1 MKSFVINRHGRLVFP
16 ANLNGDLDF
25 SLLETLDH
33 FTAVIGRDFE
43 AKAPTGAELLARI
56 ESGAYSRR
64 FELLRDLAQNLFWVN
79 RYSITMFDKRPT
91 RWRDLPKHRDDVFLP
106 LVTPWPDRDR
116 KVAAV
121 ERAFRQLPPTW
132 DGEAENRV
140 FALLF
145 GVFRTKL
152 HNGAGLPAIKPTVAE
167 FMKQPDALTFV
178 SPGHD
183 PDYPVFAAVD
193 ILDAH
198 EEVPELE
205 ALTRWAMVLHN
216 QYPWDRAQTELHG
229 PDQIGDDDFV
239 VALHPRNRDVM
250 AFIDRVR
257 RCGPHGQG
265 TAGITRPA
273 ARQPAVATAPA
284 APYEPVRVREAFAI
298 QPALEAL
305 AIVRGEH
312 VCANS
317 DVIRNASFSWS
328 PMTAEEITAKT
339 GIRQRRYTSR
349 EPEQLALQA
358 ALAALAKSGRSRE
371 EIGAVLVSTCTSN
384 RQIPSMACWLSG
396 ELGLLQT
403 HASADLTA
411 ACAGLPYGLAEAI
424 RQLQEVQ
431 RPVLLVCV
439 EKFSDKIGSVRTSR
453 MIFGD
458 GAAAMVIA
466 PARPG
471 EAGDVDVV
479 QTYASGPRPEVNSII
494 WPNHEFDGDITVYG
508 PEVKSLVRRY
518 LTQMLAELRAQP
530 DPDDPGRTLLDSI
543 ELIVPHQ
550 ANKTM
555 ILSLAGEAGLPAEQ
569 LYFNIQTMGNVSAA
583 SIPIA
588 IYDAIRDGVI
598 SRPTRVFS
606 PGFGAGAVGGYAVM
620 RIDPAIVADEVE
632 LDILPSPSNAGI

>member
-16 ANLNGDLDF
+16 TNLNGDLDF

-33 FTAVIGRDFE
+33 YNTVIGRDFE

-216 QYPWDRAQTELHG
+216 QYPWDRPA
-229 PDQIGDDDFV
+229 PSCR
-239 VALHPRNRDVM
+239 AR
-250 AFIDRVR
+250 
-257 RCGPHGQG
+257 
-265 TAGITRPA
+265 TRSA
-273 ARQPAVATAPA
+273 MTT
-284 APYEPVRVREAFAI
+284 
-298 QPALEAL
+298 
-305 AIVRGEH
+305 
-312 VCANS
+312 
-317 DVIRNASFSWS
+317 SWS
-328 PMTAEEITAKT
+328 PSTRATATSWPSST
-339 GIRQRRYTSR
+339 GSGG
-349 EPEQLALQA
+349 PANPAGAL
-358 ALAALAKSGRSRE
+358 R
-371 EIGAVLVSTCTSN
+371 
-384 RQIPSMACWLSG
+384 
-396 ELGLLQT
+396 
-403 HASADLTA
+403 AS
-411 ACAGLPYGLAEAI
+411 
-424 RQLQEVQ
+424 
-431 RPVLLVCV
+431 
-439 EKFSDKIGSVRTSR
+439 
-453 MIFGD
+453 
-458 GAAAMVIA
+458 
-466 PARPG
+466 PARP
-471 EAGDVDVV
+471 
-479 QTYASGPRPEVNSII
+479 
-494 WPNHEFDGDITVYG
+494 
-508 PEVKSLVRRY
+508 
-518 LTQMLAELRAQP
+518 
-530 DPDDPGRTLLDSI
+530 
-543 ELIVPHQ
+543 
-550 ANKTM
+550 
-555 ILSLAGEAGLPAEQ
+555 
-569 LYFNIQTMGNVSAA
+569 
-583 SIPIA
+583 
-588 IYDAIRDGVI
+588 RD
-598 SRPTRVFS
+598 SRPGQPPLLRPTS
-606 PGFGAGAVGGYAVM
+606 PFG
-620 RIDPAIVADEVE
+620 
-632 LDILPSPSNAGI
+632 